1 MLGSLPSRTSHS
13 ETVLLL
19 CTLQVSPAARDVVA
33 VYAAHAHRGVER
45 DSAVRAAGPG
55 RAGVRHLPAAAGQRP
70 GQRRVPAV
78 LLQAGVQ
85 PQRVDQNTAAVRR
98 LDCSARA

>member
-13 ETVLLL
+13 VLLL
-19 CTLQVSPAARDVVA
+19 CALQLSPAARDVVTVSPA
-33 VYAAHAHRGVER
+33 CAHSGVGR

-85 PQRVDQNTAAVRR
+85 PQRVDQNTAAVCR
-98 LDCSARA
+98 LDCTARA